1 MLLYTVDVNM
11 VIPDRADDTES
22 DTGLH
27 FCCYWMVLKVPFN
40 KDFRM

>member
-11 VIPDRADDTES
+11 VIPDRADDTER
-22 DTGLH
+22 DTGLY

-40 KDFRM
+40 KDYRM